1 MATEADLRRIALA
14 LAGTTEELWYGTPG
28 YKVAG
33 RGFLR
38 VRSEAEG
45 GWVVPVAD
53 LGEKHALLE
62 GDPRAFFTTPH
73 YDGYP
78 CVLVRLPEVRV
89 DELAELVTE
98 SWRLKAPA
106 RLRRTFDSGPQ
117 QSSSL

>member
-14 LAGTTEELWYGTPG
+14 LPGTTEELWYGTPG

-38 VRSEAEG
+38 LRSEAEG

-53 LGEKHALLE
+53 LGEKQALLE
-62 GDPRAFFTTPH
+62 GDPQAFFTTPH
-73 YDGYP
+73 YDGYA
-78 CVLVRLPEVRV
+78 CVLLRLAEVGV

-106 RLRRTFDSGPQ
+106 RLRRTFDADPQ
-117 QSSSL
+117 PNPAL